1 MVAFEDETWTS
12 LYPKVEAEWMKK
24 GEQRKIFTP
33 GYSRRRNV
41 FITLFWPVKYG
52 FIFNRYE
59 KRRSREF
66 KRHLANRIAY
76 AKRHGMSKIILFVD
90 YAPCHK
96 TANVRKFI
104 REHPILKIKLLPK
117 RAPKLNPVERKVNR
131 PLKAAVCTNRSYKD
145 VDELS
150 LETGRFLRKYQRTF
164 GT

>member
-12 LYPKVEAEWMKK
+12 LYPKVEAEWMEK
-24 GEQRKIFTP
+24 GEQRRILTP
-33 GYSRRRNV
+33 GYNRRRNV
-41 FITLFWPVKYG
+41 FVTLFWPVRYG
-52 FIFNRYE
+52 FVFNRYE

-66 KRHLANRIAY
+66 KRHLANLIGY
-76 AKRHGMSKIILFVD
+76 AERHGMRKIILFVD

-96 TANVRKFI
+96 TANVRRFI

-117 RAPKLNPVERKVNR
+117 RAPKLNPVERKINR

-145 VDELS
+145 INELS
-150 LETGRFLRKYQRTF
+150 IETGNFLRKYQRTF

>member
-24 GEQRKIFTP
+24 GEQRRIFTP

-41 FITLFWPVKYG
+41 FITLFWPIKYG

-66 KRHLANRIAY
+66 KRHLTNLIEY
-76 AKRHGMSKIILFVD
+76 AKRHGMRKIILFVD
-90 YAPCHK
+90 YAPCHR

-104 REHPILKIKLLPK
+104 REHPILKTKLLPK
-117 RAPKLNPVERKVNR
+117 RAPKPNPVERKVNR

-150 LETGRFLRKYQRTF
+150 IETGLFLRKYQLTF